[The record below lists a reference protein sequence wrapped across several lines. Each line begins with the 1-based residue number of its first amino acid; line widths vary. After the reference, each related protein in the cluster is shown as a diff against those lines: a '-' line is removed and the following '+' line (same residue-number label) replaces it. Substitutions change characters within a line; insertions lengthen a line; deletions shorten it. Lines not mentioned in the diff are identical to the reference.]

1 MSRSAGQLCAG
12 PMMWMAGEQPEVQ
25 VRGAGQ
31 GLTVERKAEPAAYW
45 CVNLW

>member
-31 GLTVERKAEPAAYW
+31 GLLPIGLLPVG
-45 CVNLW
+45 V